1 MSGRG
6 KEVIALVKELVAIP
20 GPSGFERMVSEYVAS
35 RLREWGFK
43 PIIDSMG
50 NVMVEAGEGP
60 TLVVAAHMDELGFV
74 VTGITEDGLLTFRKL
89 GGIDDRVLPGSQV
102 EILTSKGKVPG
113 VIGITPP
120 HLQDEK
126 EAQRILSWRELRID
140 IGAASRV
147 EAEEMGVRV
156 LDPAVFS
163 KTWLELGGGRAV
175 AVRSLDDRVGVAI
188 LLALAEMIAEREIK
202 PSWRIVLAWTV
213 QEEVGLRGAYFI
225 ASRFNADAALIVDTM
240 ACCREEITG
249 DVKPGRGPVLRALDN
264 QYIAPPSLKEWILN
278 SAKAVG
284 VEMLI
289 STAGGTTDAAALQRG
304 GIPSVAI
311 GIPVKYAHS
320 VVETAFKSDIE
331 DAFKVV
337 ASAIERKP

>member
-1 MSGRG
+1 M
-6 KEVIALVKELVAIP
+6 IALTRELVAIP
-20 GPSGFERMVSEYVAS
+20 GPSGFEKMVGDYVVS
-35 RLREWGFK
+35 KLRGLGFK
-43 PIIDSMG
+43 PIMDSMG
-50 NVMVEAGEGP
+50 NVIVEVGEGP

-74 VTGITEDGLLTFRKL
+74 VTSITEDGLLTFRKL

-102 EILTSKGKVPG
+102 EVITSEGRVPG

-140 IGAASRV
+140 IGATSRE
-147 EAEEMGVRV
+147 EAEEMGVKV

-175 AVRSLDDRVGVAI
+175 AVRGLDDRVGVAI
-188 LLALAEMIAEREIK
+188 LLAIAEMIAEREIK
-202 PSWRIVLAWTV
+202 PSWRVVLAWTV
-213 QEEVGLRGAYFI
+213 QEEIGLRGAHFI
-225 ASRFNADAALIVDTM
+225 AARFNADAALIVDTM
-240 ACCREEITG
+240 ACCREDITG

-264 QYIAPPSLKEWILN
+264 QYIAPPSLRDWILA
-278 SAKAVG
+278 SAKAAG
-284 VEMLI
+284 VEMTV